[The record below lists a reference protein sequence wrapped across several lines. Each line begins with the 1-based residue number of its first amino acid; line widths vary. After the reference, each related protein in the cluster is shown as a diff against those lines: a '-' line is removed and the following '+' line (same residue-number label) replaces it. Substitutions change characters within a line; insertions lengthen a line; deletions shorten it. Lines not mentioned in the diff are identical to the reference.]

1 MDSDLSSCK
10 QDSPSKGEMDVEE
23 ARKALRIK
31 AGVVSRLGKELE
43 AYRQEEARD
52 KAKLEQLQQDG
63 SDSADV
69 KHQQSVAEESAMMV
83 PDTRRRLSSALTELQ
98 QLVHDYSADDY
109 LSNSQELSN
118 AREALS
124 LHQLP
129 ENAND
134 HGSSGPKAA

>member
-1 MDSDLSSCK
+1 
-10 QDSPSKGEMDVEE
+10 MDVEE

-134 HGSSGPKAA
+134 HGSGPKAA

>member
-134 HGSSGPKAA
+134 HGSGPKAA